1 MNDKK
6 RTRPSVAAPER
17 AGAGKLLT
25 ECIPTTKNTTQ
36 SEKGQWLIAAFLLH
50 GRETALPLRH
60 LVAMTGQDGRE
71 IRKAIER
78 ERRAGALIVSD
89 NRHGY
94 WLADSPAEAQKFAR
108 SMHHRAREI
117 LRTARAIEAAAGVDW
132 RCINGSSIMVQNESK
147 AL

>member
-1 MNDKK
+1 MTDKK
-6 RTRPSVAAPER
+6 RARPSVAAPER

-25 ECIPTTKNTTQ
+25 ECIPTTKDTTQ

-50 GRETALPLRH
+50 GRENALPLRH

-117 LRTARAIEAAAGVDW
+117 LRTARAIEKTVSLNLERTED
-132 RCINGSSIMVQNESK
+132 
-147 AL
+147 

>member
-6 RTRPSVAAPER
+6 RARPSVAAPER

-25 ECIPTTKNTTQ
+25 ECIPTTKDTTQ

-50 GRETALPLRH
+50 GRENALPLRH

-94 WLADSPAEAQKFAR
+94 WLADSPAEAPKFAR

-117 LRTARAIEAAAGVDW
+117 LRPARAIEKTVSLNLERTED
-132 RCINGSSIMVQNESK
+132 
-147 AL
+147 

>member
-50 GRETALPLRH
+50 GRENALPLRH

-117 LRTARAIEAAAGVDW
+117 LRTARAIEKTVSLNLERTED
-132 RCINGSSIMVQNESK
+132 
-147 AL
+147 

>member
-6 RTRPSVAAPER
+6 RARPSVAAPER

-25 ECIPTTKNTTQ
+25 ECIPITKNTTQ

-50 GRETALPLRH
+50 GRENALRH
-60 LVAMTGQDGRE
+60 LVAMTGWE

-94 WLADSPAEAQKFAR
+94 WLAAEAQKFAR

-117 LRTARAIEAAAGVDW
+117 LRTARAIEEAAGVD
-132 RCINGSSIMVQNESK
+132 
-147 AL
+147 

>member
-6 RTRPSVAAPER
+6 RARPSVAAPER

-36 SEKGQWLIAAFLLH
+36 SEKGQWLIAAF
-50 GRETALPLRH
+50 GRENALRH
-60 LVAMTGQDGRE
+60 LVAMTGRE

-94 WLADSPAEAQKFAR
+94 WLAESPAEAQKFAR

-117 LRTARAIEAAAGVDW
+117 LRTARAIEEAAGVD
-132 RCINGSSIMVQNESK
+132 
-147 AL
+147 